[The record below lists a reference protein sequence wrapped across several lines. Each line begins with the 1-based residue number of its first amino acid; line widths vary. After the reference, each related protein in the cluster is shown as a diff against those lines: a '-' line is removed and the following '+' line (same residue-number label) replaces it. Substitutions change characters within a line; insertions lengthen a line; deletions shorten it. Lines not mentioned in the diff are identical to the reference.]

1 MCPYGSVKGVQRGEA
16 LLCPPTHQ
24 NPHLPKGGL
33 PAKEVQ
39 EKLLPG
45 V

>member
-1 MCPYGSVKGVQRGEA
+1 MCPYGSVKGVQRGWRGVIRGA
-16 LLCPPTHQ
+16 LRGF
-24 NPHLPKGGL
+24 GGV
-33 PAKEVQ
+33 PKEVE